1 MYCPKCR
8 NILSDDSRFCSKC
21 GYKIQSV
28 TNTNNNQNM
37 MSNAELQARLQLEQL
52 KMQQQQIQ
60 IRQQQFQMQQ
70 QQYNSMLKC
79 PKCGS
84 TSVSSN
90 KKGYGVVKGGLG
102 AITAMGLA
110 PFTGGAS
117 LAVGAIGAGA
127 GNIGRNKIICTC
139 MNCGYKFKPKKR

>member
-8 NILSDDSRFCSKC
+8 NVLSDDSRFCTAC
-21 GYKIQSV
+21 GYKIQSIA
-28 TNTNNNQNM
+28 TTNNNQNM

-52 KMQQQQIQ
+52 KMQQQQMQ
-60 IRQQQFQMQQ
+60 IQQQQLQIQQ

-84 TSVSSN
+84 TSISGN

-102 AITAMGLA
+102 ALA
-110 PFTGGAS
+110 LGAVTGG
-117 LAVGAIGAGA
+117 VGAVVGLGA
-127 GNIGRNKIICTC
+127 GNLGSKKITCTC
-139 MNCGYKFKPKKR
+139 MNCGYKFKPGKRK

>member
-8 NILSDDSRFCSKC
+8 NVLSDDSRFCTAC
-21 GYKIQSV
+21 GYKIQSIA
-28 TNTNNNQNM
+28 TTNNNQNM

-52 KMQQQQIQ
+52 KMQQQQMQ
-60 IRQQQFQMQQ
+60 IQQQQLQIQQ

-84 TSVSSN
+84 TSISGN

-102 AITAMGLA
+102 AVIGTAILPG
-110 PFTGGAS
+110 
-117 LAVGAIGAGA
+117 VGTAIGAGL
-127 GNIGRNKIICTC
+127 GNKGSKKVLCTC
-139 MNCGYKFKPKKR
+139 MSCGYKFKAGKGK